1 MFAGENRSNPPFSR
15 WNPPVFSLWTHHV
28 LPKTAA
34 AHLGHRREAPSKAR
48 RELDSRGSCRIQ
60 KLGEQNMGCY
70 RGLKECQDIWWHLE
84 MYIALVILSLP
95 LDVFITFGYN
105 HVQDLAVLW
114 HIRHS
119 ETICHLQGSYP
130 KNKHD
135 CLMVHRNCGLVHPVG
150 LVQVWLG
157 WTNPP
162 ALEKPFECGD
172 L

>member
-1 MFAGENRSNPPFSR
+1 
-15 WNPPVFSLWTHHV
+15 
-28 LPKTAA
+28 
-34 AHLGHRREAPSKAR
+34 
-48 RELDSRGSCRIQ
+48 
-60 KLGEQNMGCY
+60 LGEQNMGCY

-135 CLMVHRNCGLVHPVG
+135 CLMVHRNCGLVHPIG

-157 WTNPP
+157 WTNPT
-162 ALEKPFECGD
+162 ALEKPFEYGD

>member
-1 MFAGENRSNPPFSR
+1 MKSTR
-15 WNPPVFSLWTHHV
+15 VF
-28 LPKTAA
+28 P
-34 AHLGHRREAPSKAR
+34 
-48 RELDSRGSCRIQ
+48 RELTMFCQ
-60 KLGEQNMGCY
+60 KRQPRTLGIAVATVQSSPRARQPWLLPDPKIGWWTKYGML

-157 WTNPP
+157 WTNPT
-162 ALEKPFECGD
+162 ALEKPFEYGD

>member
-1 MFAGENRSNPPFSR
+1 MPFVSNPPFSC
-15 WNPPVFSLWTHHV
+15 HHV

-34 AHLGHRREAPSKAR
+34 AHLGLAKSSTAAAPAGSKNWLVTQIWDVAGIKR
-48 RELDSRGSCRIQ
+48 TSRHLD
-60 KLGEQNMGCY
+60 
-70 RGLKECQDIWWHLE
+70 

-135 CLMVHRNCGLVHPVG
+135 CLMVHRNCGLVHPIG

-157 WTNPP
+157 
-162 ALEKPFECGD
+162 
-172 L
+172 

>member
-1 MFAGENRSNPPFSR
+1 MHVYVLYSHFESQKMTDPPRTRWLPGISGNESGNFSR
-15 WNPPVFSLWTHHV
+15 EKNGKHAVHH
-28 LPKTAA
+28 
-34 AHLGHRREAPSKAR
+34 
-48 RELDSRGSCRIQ
+48 
-60 KLGEQNMGCY
+60 
-70 RGLKECQDIWWHLE
+70 DIWWHLE

-135 CLMVHRNCGLVHPVG
+135 CLMVHRNCGLVHPIG

-162 ALEKPFECGD
+162 WRNLLSVGISKLQCVHFVCFPRALFVYWFMETWWNMYI
-172 L
+172 